1 MRNRAVPI
9 GETRRPR
16 VLVRDAADI
25 NRLIFHLFTHWTLPR
40 VDFHIESA
48 PAVAVQRIQHRI
60 ERISERRSSGI
71 GLILTLTILL
81 AGAALMWVSLQSL
94 IWTPRQFGQN
104 LGLTA
109 IAALCAGSIGAG
121 IYMAWIRMRIL
132 LVLGALRRRLVA
144 GDTLDVPANYMGH
157 AGPEPAAKVAAAEDD
172 GQVRDNLMRHSVFA
186 RSRQPSVLL
195 QDMAGF
201 HRLIIH
207 LFTHWT
213 LPRVRIGVDGVATL
227 DVQRAQHHIARLTD
241 ACDCELGAWLAGAT
255 VLGGAFYVEWTSTQN
270 WDWWVPESWGPLGLV
285 FVAAPVAGLIGT
297 VVQKLWNR
305 MRLLLVLHRVRH
317 RLRA

>member
-1 MRNRAVPI
+1 
-9 GETRRPR
+9 
-16 VLVRDAADI
+16 
-25 NRLIFHLFTHWTLPR
+25 LIIHLFTHWRLPR
-40 VDFHIESA
+40 VEFHITSA
-48 PAVAVQRIQHRI
+48 PAVAVQRVQHRV
-60 ERISERRSSGI
+60 ERISERRSGGI

-81 AGAALMWVSLQSL
+81 AGAALMWVSLQSV
-94 IWTPRQFGQN
+94 IWTPGQFGQN

-109 IAALCAGSIGAG
+109 IAALCTGAIGAG
-121 IYMAWIRMRIL
+121 IYMAWTRLRIL
-132 LVLGALRRRLVA
+132 LVLGRLRRRLVA
-144 GDTLDVPANYMGH
+144 GDTLDVPAIYTGRVS
-157 AGPEPAAKVAAAEDD
+157 PEPVEKVAAAEDD
-172 GQVRDNLMRHSVFA
+172 DEVRDNLLRHSVFE

-241 ACDCELGAWLAGAT
+241 ACNCELGAWLAGAT
-255 VLGGAFYVEWTSTQN
+255 VLGGAFYVEWTSTHN

-285 FVAAPVAGLIGT
+285 FVAAPVAALIGT

-305 MRLLLVLHRVRH
+305 VKLLLVLHGVRH